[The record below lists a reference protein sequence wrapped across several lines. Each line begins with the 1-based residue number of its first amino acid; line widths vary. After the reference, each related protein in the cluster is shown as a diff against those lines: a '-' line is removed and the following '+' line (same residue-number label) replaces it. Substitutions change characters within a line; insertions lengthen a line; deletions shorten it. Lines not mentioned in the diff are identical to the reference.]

1 MSKDIEKILKV
12 RKLIIISAIVLIV
25 LVGAMTVIFF
35 SKSNMAKIH
44 VTKVNSL
51 EKDYS
56 DYIMPLK
63 DEKEVLEVIQVFN
76 NEMFGEEKEN

>member
-1 MSKDIEKILKV
+1 MKKIEHNGEVYLYLSNSDDPEDIML
-12 RKLIIISAIVLIV
+12 RK
-25 LVGAMTVIFF
+25 FD
-35 SKSNMAKIH
+35 K
-44 VTKVNSL
+44 
-51 EKDYS
+51 EDP

>member
-1 MSKDIEKILKV
+1 MLRKIDK
-12 RKLIIISAIVLIV
+12 
-25 LVGAMTVIFF
+25 
-35 SKSNMAKIH
+35 
-44 VTKVNSL
+44 
-51 EKDYS
+51 EDP